1 MKVDQS
7 CPTFSTP
14 WTIYS
19 PRNSLGQNTG
29 MGSLSLLLGIF
40 PTQGSNPGLLH
51 CRRILYQ
58 LSHKGSPRILTGMG
72 SLSLLQRI
80 FPNQESNR
88 GWDWGGGRPRRLT
101 FFLLQ
106 TGGGWRRRGRVCPWK
121 AGMMC
126 SVTHQCCYEELS
138 SSPDLILLKPCQIAM
153 VWKESTQNCMPNLTG
168 ILRFPSILKNL
179 KWTFYKM
186 PQLNYL

>member
-1 MKVDQS
+1 MDLD
-7 CPTFSTP
+7 P
-14 WTIYS
+14 W
-19 PRNSLGQNTG
+19 NSN
-29 MGSLSLLLGIF
+29 F
-40 PTQGSNPGLLH
+40 
-51 CRRILYQ
+51 CF
-58 LSHKGSPRILTGMG
+58 RILTSSKWLDLISKKGMVPASALS
-72 SLSLLQRI
+72 SLCPLRWMLGCAAHGTEHSLIQLSGGLPTEGLTVFLPLHFPTSMIKSLL
-80 FPNQESNR
+80 
-88 GWDWGGGRPRRLT
+88 WDWGGGRPRRLT